1 MIRNLTTPLA
11 ATAVALLGLC
21 AAPAHAQVPSEDWQ
35 HVATACTPASLDALR
50 YGQFNLS
57 TGYIR
62 AVNTDVGT
70 LEYTCN
76 VLDSFA
82 STLPTWNH
90 LVLQYRDLLGGRV
103 RATLYQKSKVS
114 GAAFPVASV
123 LSSPAPGMNSVDV
136 PIPQLNFALY
146 GYYVVLSLNP
156 TAGSAPQVHMVQLK
170 Q

>member
-1 MIRNLTTPLA
+1 MNRTLTRPLA
-11 ATAVALLGLC
+11 ATAVALLGLVGS
-21 AAPAHAQVPSEDWQ
+21 AAQAQVPIEDWQ
-35 HVATACTPASLDALR
+35 HVATACTPASLNALR

-82 STLPTWNH
+82 SYLPAWNH
-90 LVLQYRDLLGGRV
+90 LVLQYRDTAGGRV
-103 RATLYQKSKVS
+103 RATLYQKNKVS
-114 GAAFPVASV
+114 GAAAPVATV
-123 LSSPAPGMNSVDV
+123 LSTPAAGMNNVDV
-136 PIPQLNFALY
+136 PIPQLNFSLY
-146 GYYVVLSLNP
+146 GYYVVLSLTP
-156 TAGSAPQVHMVQLK
+156 GAVSAPQVHMVQLK